1 MPCLNARV
9 VYGWAQEAPP
19 PDYSALF
26 DAARAGNTD
35 PILDHLQSE
44 EGGDLSRVVDGAG
57 NTLLH
62 WAVLVAK
69 PTLVST
75 LIDQGVDKNALNDQ
89 GEKQSACPSTNHA
102 PLRVTYKLELTRARP
117 RCDGTFLRRD
127 DR

>member
-89 GEKQSACPSTNHA
+89 GVTALPINKPCTTESHLQIGTNTCA
-102 PLRVTYKLELTRARP
+102 QCLQ
-117 RCDGTFLRRD
+117 
-127 DR
+127 